1 MNNTYKVNDSKMS
14 KDFSKNTFSDF
25 NKNEV
30 IKLFENNLVLSKL
43 HDSCYSAIELHVS
56 LQNDKILETVLYI
69 ASLYTNI
76 DYPKLPNVLF
86 ELYTKYESC
95 MKQYNGK
102 NLPDN
107 RNNQEIRNI
116 ISYITSIVC
125 LSPKNNYFQLG
136 LLSKINDYEFDINI
150 IKKNIKTTDLE
161 LTKDIFFEDESK
173 ELVIALNEIA
183 YLLKTSNDTTK
194 DILYWISW
202 IIELE
207 KRKRKEKSVLFIH
220 IRKITNISEKL
231 TQLWEWILWNIF
243 LKEAHFRNIPELYQ
257 QIYSLYNF
265 YKFNFKKSSRTK
277 YLIYIY
283 HVIYL
288 FKKKIDWD
296 VLPLTDKY
304 HLILQSNLSN
314 NEFYKITFEK
324 TGKKYYIDTPIDEKQ
339 IKPSVS
345 KTQSSKGDKT
355 KKPKKPKKL
364 KKKEIK
370 EIKDENQTKRMSYLF
385 E

>member
-125 LSPKNNYFQLG
+125 LSPKNNFFQLG
-136 LLSKINDYEFDINI
+136 LLTKINEYEFDINI

-207 KRKRKEKSVLFIH
+207 KRKKKDKLSFSIH

-231 TQLWEWILWNIF
+231 TQMWEWILWNIF

-265 YKFNFKKSSRTK
+265 YKFNFKKTARTK

-283 HVIYL
+283 HAIYL
-288 FKKKIDWD
+288 FKKKFDWD

-324 TGKKYYIDTPIDEKQ
+324 TGKKYYLDTPIDEKE
-339 IKPSVS
+339 SDSNV
-345 KTQSSKGDKT
+345 SSKGKKPD
-355 KKPKKPKKL
+355 KPKKPKKL
-364 KKKEIK
+364 KKKDIK
-370 EIKDENQTKRMSYLF
+370 AIKDENIEKRMSYLF

>member
-56 LQNDKILETVLYI
+56 LQNDKILETVFYI

-86 ELYTKYESC
+86 ELYTKYEGC
-95 MKQYNGK
+95 MKQYNAK
-102 NLPDN
+102 NRPEN

-116 ISYITSIVC
+116 ISYISSIVC
-125 LSPKNNYFQLG
+125 LSPKNNFFQLG
-136 LLSKINDYEFDINI
+136 LLTKINEYEFDINI

-207 KRKRKEKSVLFIH
+207 KRKKKEKLVFSIH

-231 TQLWEWILWNIF
+231 TQMWEWILWNIF

-283 HVIYL
+283 HSIYL
-288 FKKKIDWD
+288 FKKTFDWN

-324 TGKKYYIDTPIDEKQ
+324 TGKKYYLDTPIDEKHDEQ
-339 IKPSVS
+339 TGLS
-345 KTQSSKGDKT
+345 KKHSTSG
-355 KKPKKPKKL
+355 KKPKKL

-370 EIKDENQTKRMSYLF
+370 EKDDENIQKRMSYLF
-385 E
+385 Q